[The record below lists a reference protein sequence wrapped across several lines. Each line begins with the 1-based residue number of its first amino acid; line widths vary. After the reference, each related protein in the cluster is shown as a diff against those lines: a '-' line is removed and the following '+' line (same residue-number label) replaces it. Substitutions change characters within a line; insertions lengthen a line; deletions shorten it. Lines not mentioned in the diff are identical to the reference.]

1 MMFCLCVMLRD
12 AVDERLAMIEEG
24 TFRATL
30 DVTVTSHSVSL
41 RSRLSVVASPRKRQ
55 KKTSA
60 HFASAARRGT
70 YFAGARSAPVMNAH
84 SPRGLGGSSEISFF
98 FAEDVFVS

>member
-1 MMFCLCVMLRD
+1 MMFCVRVMLRD

-30 DVTVTSHSVSL
+30 DVTVTSRSASL
-41 RSRLSVVASPRKRQ
+41 RSRLSVVAPPRNAVLK

-60 HFASAARRGT
+60 RLTSLRRLVEGRTSPARGR
-70 YFAGARSAPVMNAH
+70 R
-84 SPRGLGGSSEISFF
+84 R
-98 FAEDVFVS
+98 